1 LEIFLLFFAFGA
13 LLTVFT
19 ELETFLEDLGACLL
33 VVFLFALKT
42 GFFSLE
48 FSFLLVV
55 ELLKVTVFF
64 SSLVNE

>member
-19 ELETFLEDLGACLL
+19 ELETFLEDLGTSLL
-33 VVFLFALKT
+33 VVFLLALKT

-48 FSFLLVV
+48 FSFFLVV